1 VDSQILG
8 GIAKLKGIDIYR
20 RWLAQGL
27 LLRLC
32 RLVCSLLCCLLCS
45 LPCPAQLNREEDLKA
60 ALILS
65 FVRFTEWP
73 NPTTP
78 DAPLVIGVYG
88 QEELQHSLQQLAQGK
103 TVQGR
108 PIQVRGIRYAADVK
122 QCQLIHFGSHSSKQV
137 EELLLVARDLN
148 VLTVGESDR
157 FLSSGGLI
165 HVFQQDG
172 RLQFE
177 VHMGALDRA
186 KLSISSK
193 LLRLGYVVKSADGG
207 KGRP

>member
-8 GIAKLKGIDIYR
+8 GNAKLKGTSLYR
-20 RWLAQGL
+20 RLLAQGL
-27 LLRLC
+27 LLQL
-32 RLVCSLLCCLLCS
+32 SCLLCLPFYS
-45 LPCPAQLNREEDLKA
+45 LPGNAQLNREEDLKA

-73 NPTTP
+73 SPATP
-78 DAPLVIGVYG
+78 DTPLVIGVYG
-88 QEELQHSLQQLAQGK
+88 QEELLHSLQQLAQGK

-108 PIQVRGIRYAADVK
+108 VIQVRGIRIAADVK
-122 QCQLIHFGSHSSKQV
+122 QCQLIHFGSQSGKPV
-137 EELLLVARDLN
+137 EEHLLVAREWN

-157 FLSSGGLI
+157 FLSSGGVI

-172 RLQFE
+172 RFQFE
-177 VHMGALDRA
+177 VHMGALDKT

-193 LLRLGYVVKSADGG
+193 LLRLGYVVKSAAGG

>member
-1 VDSQILG
+1 MDSQILG
-8 GIAKLKGIDIYR
+8 GIAKLKGTAIHR
-20 RWLAQGL
+20 RWLSQGL

-32 RLVCSLLCCLLCS
+32 GLFCCL

-88 QEELQHSLQQLAQGK
+88 QEELQQSLQQLAQGK

-108 PIQVRGIRYAADVK
+108 QIQIRSIRQATDVK
-122 QCQLIHFGSHSSKQV
+122 QCHLIHFGSHSSRQV
-137 EELLLVARDLN
+137 EEILLVARDLT

-177 VHMGALDRA
+177 VHLGALDRA

-193 LLRLGYVVKSADGG
+193 LLRLGYVVKSAGGG